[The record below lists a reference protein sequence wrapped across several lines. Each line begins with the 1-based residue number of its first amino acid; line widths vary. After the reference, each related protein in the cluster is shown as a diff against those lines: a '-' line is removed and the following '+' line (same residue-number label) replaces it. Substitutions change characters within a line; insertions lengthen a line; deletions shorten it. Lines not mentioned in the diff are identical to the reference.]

1 MEDSSN
7 TITKDAPPEDAA
19 PEAAEAS
26 AAEEAAEAESKVEET
41 AEDAA
46 AEAAPEE
53 DAAAEEPAEETPA
66 ETAAAEETTEEES
79 ATELMPPEESPE
91 RETAATTAPAA
102 ETLVEVEGLAKHY
115 GPIRA
120 VDGVSFKVQ
129 RGDVLGFMG
138 PNGAGKTTAMRLIT
152 GFLEPDAG
160 RVEVAGH
167 DLATESLQA
176 RQRIGYL
183 PENAPAY
190 GEMTVV
196 GFLEFIGE
204 ARAID
209 DIPGAIARVV
219 GMTGLTKV
227 QHQTIETLSKGYKRR
242 VGLAQALIHDPEVL
256 ILDEPT
262 DGLDPNQKA
271 VVQQLLAELS
281 EDRCIIVSTH
291 VLDEVE
297 RICNRAMI
305 ISQGKILV
313 DSTPQELV
321 ALAPNHNV
329 IRLTLHEGDASVKR
343 KIEAQDWCS
352 RVEMHSASAMDIYPD
367 GGGNHLMD
375 VLDLVQD
382 APIQDVRLQE
392 GRLEDL
398 FRRVTEGLAT

>member
-1 MEDSSN
+1 MEDS
-7 TITKDAPPEDAA
+7 TTTKEAPPEDAV
-19 PEAAEAS
+19 PEAADDS
-26 AAEEAAEAESKVEET
+26 VAEEAATEAESIAEEAADEAT
-41 AEDAA
+41 DDATPDDEADTEEAAADATDPGDITATEVMPPEDSPLLETMAEDA
-46 AEAAPEE
+46 
-53 DAAAEEPAEETPA
+53 PAT
-66 ETAAAEETTEEES
+66 
-79 ATELMPPEESPE
+79 
-91 RETAATTAPAA
+91 
-102 ETLVEVEGLAKHY
+102 ETLVEVEDLAKHY

-120 VDGVSFKVQ
+120 VDGISFRVN

-204 ARAID
+204 ARAIRN
-209 DIPGAIARVV
+209 IPAAIRRVLE
-219 GMTGLTKV
+219 MTGLTKV

-281 EDRCIIVSTH
+281 ENRCIIVSTH
-291 VLDEVE
+291 ILDEVE

-313 DSTPQELV
+313 DSTPQELI

-329 IRLTLHEGDASVKR
+329 IRLTLHEDDPSVKA
-343 KIEAQDWCS
+343 KIEAQEWCS
-352 RVEMHSASAMDIYPD
+352 RVEMHSASAMDIYPE

-398 FRRVTEGLAT
+398 FRRMTEGLAT

>member
-1 MEDSSN
+1 MEDS
-7 TITKDAPPEDAA
+7 TTTKEAPPEDAV
-19 PEAAEAS
+19 PKAAEDSVAEET
-26 AAEEAAEAESKVEET
+26 AGEADAIVEEAAEVASDDEANAEK
-41 AEDAA
+41 AA
-46 AEAAPEE
+46 A
-53 DAAAEEPAEETPA
+53 DATDSGDI
-66 ETAAAEETTEEES
+66 T
-79 ATELMPPEESPE
+79 ATEVMPPEESPQLE
-91 RETAATTAPAA
+91 AVAEDAPAT
-102 ETLVEVEGLAKHY
+102 ETLVEVEDLAKHY

-120 VDGVSFKVQ
+120 VDGISFRVN

-209 DIPGAIARVV
+209 NIPAAIRRVLE
-219 GMTGLTKV
+219 MTGLTKV

-242 VGLAQALIHDPEVL
+242 VGLAQALIHDPEIL

-281 EDRCIIVSTH
+281 ENRCIIVSTH
-291 VLDEVE
+291 ILDEVE

-305 ISQGKILV
+305 ISQGRILV
-313 DSTPQELV
+313 DSTPQELI

-329 IRLTLHEGDASVKR
+329 IRLTLHEDDPSVKA

-352 RVEMHSASAMDIYPD
+352 RVEMHSASAMDIYPE

-398 FRRVTEGLAT
+398 FRRMTEGLAT